1 MRDVIVVGAGP
12 AGSSVAAELAE
23 RDLDVA
29 LYEKRQEIGVP
40 KRCGEG
46 ISTRSLEKVGFDI
59 PGKCK
64 SQIINGALVHSP
76 DGNFVKI
83 SSDERMGWILERELF
98 DKWMA
103 ERAAEAGAKV
113 RAKAK
118 VKGLLPENKGAKVEI
133 EGEEIEEEA
142 KMVIAADGVESK
154 ISREAGVKDPSDL
167 QLVDSGY
174 QYEMVNLDLKDKNKL
189 ELYFGKDIAPRG
201 YIWVFPK
208 DERSANVGIGI
219 GGDVKGSAKHY
230 LERFVE
236 KNERFIN
243 ASIVEVNSGMVPVG
257 GFLNDMTSEN
267 FLAVGD
273 AANQVNPI
281 HGGGIWEGIRSG
293 MIASEVAHKAIKE
306 GDTSHKNLHEY
317 NKKWWKIRGKDLKK
331 VEKLREVLEDLDDE
345 DLNYLAEKLEGEDLV
360 EFVSGNRLSKL
371 GRILLNRPKMIKSAR
386 KLI

>member
-1 MRDVIVVGAGP
+1 MKDVVVVGGGP

-46 ISTRSLEKVGFDI
+46 ISAAPIKEVGLDI
-59 PGKCK
+59 PERCK
-64 SQIINGALVHSP
+64 AQPINGALVHSP
-76 DGNFVKI
+76 NIDFVRI
-83 SSDERMGWILERELF
+83 SSEETVGWILERELF

-103 ERAAEAGAKV
+103 TRAAEAGAKV
-113 RAKAK
+113 KAKAK
-118 VKGLLPENKGAKVEI
+118 VKDLLPENKGVEVEV
-133 EGEEIEEEA
+133 EGDEFKEEA
-142 KMVIAADGVESK
+142 KMVIAADGVESLIARK
-154 ISREAGVKDPSDL
+154 AGVKNASNL

-174 QYEMVNLDLKDKNKL
+174 QYEMVDLELKDSNKL

-201 YIWVFPK
+201 YVWVFPK
-208 DERSANVGIGI
+208 GERSANVGIGI
-219 GGDVKGSAKHY
+219 GGDVKGTAKDY
-230 LERFVE
+230 LDSFIENNDRF
-236 KNERFIN
+236 KR
-243 ASIVEVNSGMVPVG
+243 ASVVEVNSGMIPVG
-257 GFLNDMTSEN
+257 GFLDDMTAEN

-281 HGGGIWEGIRSG
+281 HGGGIWEGIKAG
-293 MIASEVAHKAIKE
+293 IIAGKVAHEAISE
-306 GDTSHKNLHEY
+306 NDTSKENLQEY
-317 NKKWWKIRGKDLKK
+317 NKRWWKARGKNLKK

-345 DLNYLAEKLEGEDLV
+345 DLNYLAENLEGEDLMN
-360 EFVSGNRLSKL
+360 FASGRKLSKL